1 MYVLFR
7 LDSIAG
13 VLPVVDAHASESAL
27 RVEVGFAGQIQATD
41 DFCVPS
47 RSERVEVEARTQL
60 LWTAPAEPA
69 SAGALD
75 VALYQDWPGAREAHP
90 ARICLGRCAIKLPA
104 EQCAAEGHAALAVAV
119 ALDLSTHPLPSATH
133 WPAAVVHGVVECA
146 ALATRPRAGL
156 TAHVPPTPEAVAP
169 DAERAARS
177 AARIEALRPAPAPA
191 PVAPAAER
199 VGDQRRPQAR
209 AARRARP
216 AAAAAV
222 NMAAPPLDVHDTP
235 TPGARAARTAAAAAA
250 AAARVTC
257 AAPFESA
264 LAAAKAAAARDLA
277 RTALGEWALPD
288 SCGQHTAL
296 MPPHIAHLAPTHGAC
311 SNAAS
316 SLVGSAAGTAGAA
329 GASRARGV
337 HAHVAPA
344 SSFAFGE
351 SVAVPMCS
359 PGGPALGPAAV
370 RGPPPSSAPTSVDAR
385 ISAADVTGE
394 RTVRAPAASCAPQP
408 FAFGEQSTIGSDH
421 AAAPSA
427 ARARVEQRAVSSLSE
442 LSDALLLEIASD
454 PRALPSRQPGV
465 HARALAG
472 ASAATVAKGASPR
485 AASVMRHPLQPAL
498 SPNRA
503 PPGAVPHAATA
514 QPAHRPASARSTP
527 ARAGAANVR
536 FRQANGLNHARP
548 QTPTGRAQRST
559 LQPAARA
566 QPRVREIPS
575 DSPTAGVL
583 RGRFDALEQRIA
595 LALKSCEAE
604 LTLST

>member
-1 MYVLFR
+1 M
-7 LDSIAG
+7 
-13 VLPVVDAHASESAL
+13 
-27 RVEVGFAGQIQATD
+27 
-41 DFCVPS
+41 
-47 RSERVEVEARTQL
+47 
-60 LWTAPAEPA
+60 
-69 SAGALD
+69 
-75 VALYQDWPGAREAHP
+75 
-90 ARICLGRCAIKLPA
+90 
-104 EQCAAEGHAALAVAV
+104 
-119 ALDLSTHPLPSATH
+119 
-133 WPAAVVHGVVECA
+133 
-146 ALATRPRAGL
+146 
-156 TAHVPPTPEAVAP
+156 
-169 DAERAARS
+169 
-177 AARIEALRPAPAPA
+177 
-191 PVAPAAER
+191 
-199 VGDQRRPQAR
+199 
-209 AARRARP
+209 
-216 AAAAAV
+216 
-222 NMAAPPLDVHDTP
+222 
-235 TPGARAARTAAAAAA
+235 
-250 AAARVTC
+250 TC

-595 LALKSCEAE
+595 LVRAPAPARPRTASAPLRSACDDKLCRAPDD
-604 LTLST
+604 TRPCCAATGAQVVRG